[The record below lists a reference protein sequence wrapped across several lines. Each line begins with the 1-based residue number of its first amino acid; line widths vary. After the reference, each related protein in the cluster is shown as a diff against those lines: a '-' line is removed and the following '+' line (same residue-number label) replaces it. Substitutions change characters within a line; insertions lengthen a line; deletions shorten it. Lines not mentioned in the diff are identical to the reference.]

1 MSNTML
7 ITEIIKCKSGRVA
20 QKWSSPSR
28 LCEYAGT
35 RPFPNADPK
44 IKITKKVEFFKRDF
58 CS

>member
-1 MSNTML
+1 ML
-7 ITEIIKCKSGRVA
+7 ITEIVKCKSGRVA

-35 RPFPNADPK
+35 HPFPNANPK